1 MDDNNFEGWA
11 RTVTGE
17 FSKEAVVQRAELDA
31 LHALKPGEAS
41 MIPPTVFKRMLDR
54 IMRVKTDGLI
64 KAAQYNGLEATVK
77 KLLSLSERRVSVT
90 IDGFEGKEISIKFE
104 NACVLSC
111 IFCQKKTPPS
121 IPSGCGCKGTVA
133 DVQLVPDPKIME

>member
-17 FSKEAVVQRAELDA
+17 FSKEAVVERAELDA
-31 LHALKPGEAS
+31 LQALKPGEAS

-54 IMRVKTDGLI
+54 GIMRVKIDGLI

-77 KLLSLSERRVSVT
+77 KILSL
-90 IDGFEGKEISIKFE
+90 
-104 NACVLSC
+104 
-111 IFCQKKTPPS
+111 
-121 IPSGCGCKGTVA
+121 
-133 DVQLVPDPKIME
+133 